1 MSANLLVRIGAGA
14 LAAAVLL
21 VVVVR
26 CGAGGSAPADRA
38 PPAAEALSEDSARL
52 AGVEGDTAED
62 TLRTLVAEV
71 RRFQD
76 ELAELKTENERV
88 LARNR
93 ELAGMETRILREV
106 DRGAETRGRTVDER
120 VRAQL
125 ARQRDEF
132 ARARAAVEGLVDRVP
147 AAASPADPGGDYV
160 WTAGGF
166 GTPPG
171 EGRLEKLLAA
181 EQNLI
186 VTEDAKDGGCAEDAR
201 CPEKVYT
208 VPRNSVLTGA
218 TVLSGLI
225 GRVPNGDAVVDPY
238 PFKLMVG
245 PRNLIANGWEIPDV
259 RHAVVSG
266 IALGD
271 WTLSCVRGSVT
282 SVTFVFADGRIVT
295 LPEPGTP
302 DAVADRP
309 AEWAWLSDEVG
320 HPCVPGERVTNA
332 RRYLLQMMGAETVA
346 AVGAAFA
353 EAQTVRHR
361 AVGPQGA
368 TSVAEVRDGAAGDY
382 ALGRAATTVMG
393 EFTRYMRSRLERE
406 VGRGLRRPR
415 HRRLRAPR
423 DGAPDRLP
431 LRRAQGALRGGGPVR
446 RRAGRGPGLTMAAG
460 CGRPRRV
467 RCVRRA
473 ANGGAVDRARRRWR
487 MGAMALAVL
496 AALASLAL
504 SGTAALCLFAAGV
517 VIGRLIE
524 GLRHPPR
531 GMRIRLGRKGR
542 RRT

>member
-1 MSANLLVRIGAGA
+1 MSANLLVRIGAGS
-14 LAAAVLL
+14 LLVAVVL

-26 CGAGGSAPADRA
+26 CGGGPSGGAERQ
-38 PPAAEALSEDSARL
+38 PPAAEALSAESARL

-93 ELAGMETRILREV
+93 ELAGMEARLLGRVEEAAATQG
-106 DRGAETRGRTVDER
+106 RGVDER

-125 ARQRDEF
+125 ARQREEF
-132 ARARAAVEGLVDRVP
+132 GRARTALEGLVERIP
-147 AAASPADPGGDYV
+147 ASARSPADPGGAYV
-160 WTAGGF
+160 WTAHGF

-171 EGRLEKLLAA
+171 EGRIDRLLAA

-186 VTEDAKDGGCAEDAR
+186 VTKDTKDKGCPEDGR

-208 VPRNSVLTGA
+208 VPRNAVLTGA

-225 GRVPNGDAVVDPY
+225 GRVPNGDAVVDPF

-271 WTLSCVRGSVT
+271 WTLSCVRGAVT
-282 SVTFVFADGRIVT
+282 SMTFVFADGRIVT

-361 AVGPQGA
+361 VVGPQGA
-368 TSVAEVRDGAAGDY
+368 SSVAEVRDGAAGDY
-382 ALGRAATTVMG
+382 ALGRAATGVMG
-393 EFTRYMRSRLERE
+393 EFTRYLRERLDRE
-406 VGRGLRRPR
+406 VDVVYVAPGTGVSVHLETELRIDYRY
-415 HRRLRAPR
+415 
-423 DGAPDRLP
+423 DS
-431 LRRAQGALRGGGPVR
+431 
-446 RRAGRGPGLTMAAG
+446 
-460 CGRPRRV
+460 RRV
-467 RCVRRA
+467 RYA
-473 ANGGAVDRARRRWR
+473 AADRFGGDAP
-487 MGAMALAVL
+487 
-496 AALASLAL
+496 
-504 SGTAALCLFAAGV
+504 AGD
-517 VIGRLIE
+517 LD
-524 GLRHPPR
+524 
-531 GMRIRLGRKGR
+531 
-542 RRT
+542 

>member
-1 MSANLLVRIGAGA
+1 MSANLLVRIGAVA
-14 LAAAVLL
+14 LLAAVML

-26 CGAGGSAPADRA
+26 CGAEPSGRADRA
-38 PPAAEALSEDSARL
+38 PPAAEGLSAESARL

-76 ELAELKTENERV
+76 ELAELKSENERV

-106 DRGAETRGRTVDER
+106 DRTAETRGRTADER
-120 VRAQL
+120 VRTQL

-147 AAASPADPGGDYV
+147 AAARSPADSGGDYV
-160 WTAGGF
+160 WTADGF

-171 EGRLEKLLAA
+171 AGRLEKLMSA

-186 VTEDAKDGGCAEDAR
+186 VTEESRDKGCPEDAR
-201 CPEKVYT
+201 CPEQVYT

-238 PFKLMVG
+238 PFKVMVG

-259 RHAVVSG
+259 RHAVASG
-266 IALGD
+266 IAMGD

-282 SVTFVFADGRIVT
+282 SMTFVFADGRIVT

-309 AEWAWLSDEVG
+309 AEWGWLSDEVG
-320 HPCVPGERVTNA
+320 HPCVPGERVSNA
-332 RRYLLQMMGAETVA
+332 RRYLLQMMGAETIG

-353 EAQTVRHR
+353 EAQTLRHR
-361 AVGPQGA
+361 VVGPQGA
-368 TSVAEVRDGAAGDY
+368 SSVAEVKDGAAADY
-382 ALGRAATTVMG
+382 ALGRAATSVMG
-393 EFTRYMRSRLERE
+393 EFTRYMRERLDRE
-406 VGRGLRRPR
+406 VDVVYVAPGTGVSLHLEAELRIDYRYDARKVR
-415 HRRLRAPR
+415 HA
-423 DGAPDRLP
+423 AADRF
-431 LRRAQGALRGGGPVR
+431 GGGLP
-446 RRAGRGPGLTMAAG
+446 APGL
-460 CGRPRRV
+460 
-467 RCVRRA
+467 
-473 ANGGAVDRARRRWR
+473 D
-487 MGAMALAVL
+487 
-496 AALASLAL
+496 
-504 SGTAALCLFAAGV
+504 
-517 VIGRLIE
+517 
-524 GLRHPPR
+524 
-531 GMRIRLGRKGR
+531 
-542 RRT
+542 

>member
-26 CGAGGSAPADRA
+26 CGAGGAGPADRA
-38 PPAAEALSEDSARL
+38 PPAPEALSEDSARL

-76 ELAELKTENERV
+76 ELAALKTENERV

-93 ELAGMETRILREV
+93 ELAGMETRIMKEV
-106 DRGAETRGRTVDER
+106 DRTAETRGRTAEER

-147 AAASPADPGGDYV
+147 AAARSPADAGDGYV

-171 EGRLEKLLAA
+171 EGRIDRLLAA

-186 VTEDAKDGGCAEDAR
+186 VTEDSKNKGCPEDAR
-201 CPEKVYT
+201 CPEQVYT

-266 IALGD
+266 IAMGD

-282 SVTFVFADGRIVT
+282 SVTFVFGDGRIVT

-309 AEWAWLSDEVG
+309 AEWAWLSDGVG

-361 AVGPQGA
+361 SVGPQGA
-368 TSVAEVRDGAAGDY
+368 TSAAEVKDGAAADY
-382 ALGRAATTVMG
+382 ALGRAATGVMG
-393 EFTRYMRSRLERE
+393 EFTRSLRARLDRE
-406 VGRGLRRPR
+406 VDVVYVAPGTEVGVHLETELRIDYRYD
-415 HRRLRAPR
+415 A
-423 DGAPDRLP
+423 
-431 LRRAQGALRGGGPVR
+431 
-446 RRAGRGPGLTMAAG
+446 
-460 CGRPRRV
+460 RRV
-467 RCVRRA
+467 RYA
-473 ANGGAVDRARRRWR
+473 AADRFGG
-487 MGAMALAVL
+487 
-496 AALASLAL
+496 S
-504 SGTAALCLFAAGV
+504 
-517 VIGRLIE
+517 
-524 GLRHPPR
+524 PP
-531 GMRIRLGRKGR
+531 GDLD
-542 RRT
+542 

>member
-1 MSANLLVRIGAGA
+1 MAAVSANLLVRIGAGA
-14 LAAAVLL
+14 LLAAVVL

-26 CGAGGSAPADRA
+26 CGAGSAGRADRA
-38 PPAAEALSEDSARL
+38 APPAEALSTESARL

-76 ELAELKTENERV
+76 ELSELKTENERV

-93 ELAGMETRILREV
+93 ELTGMETRILREV
-106 DRGAETRGRTVDER
+106 DRTAETRGRTVDER

-147 AAASPADPGGDYV
+147 AAARSPADAGGDYV
-160 WTAGGF
+160 WAAGGF

-171 EGRLEKLLAA
+171 EGRIDKLLAA

-186 VTEDAKDGGCAEDAR
+186 VTEDSKDGGCPEDAR
-201 CPEKVYT
+201 CPERVYT
-208 VPRNSVLTGA
+208 VPRNAVLTGA
-218 TVLSGLI
+218 TALSGLI

-238 PFKLMVG
+238 PFKLLVG
-245 PRNLIANGWEIPDV
+245 PRNLVANGWEIPDV

-266 IALGD
+266 FAMGD

-282 SVTFVFADGRIVT
+282 SMTFVFGDGRIVT

-353 EAQTVRHR
+353 EAQTVRQR

-368 TSVAEVRDGAAGDY
+368 SSVAEVKDGAAGDY

-406 VGRGLRRPR
+406 VDVVYVAPGTGVSVHLETELRIDYRYDAR
-415 HRRLRAPR
+415 KVRYAAADRFG
-423 DGAPDRLP
+423 GAP
-431 LRRAQGALRGGGPVR
+431 
-446 RRAGRGPGLTMAAG
+446 AGDL
-460 CGRPRRV
+460 
-467 RCVRRA
+467 
-473 ANGGAVDRARRRWR
+473 D
-487 MGAMALAVL
+487 
-496 AALASLAL
+496 
-504 SGTAALCLFAAGV
+504 
-517 VIGRLIE
+517 
-524 GLRHPPR
+524 
-531 GMRIRLGRKGR
+531 
-542 RRT
+542 

>member
-14 LAAAVLL
+14 LLVAVLL
-21 VVVVR
+21 VAVVR
-26 CGAGGSAPADRA
+26 CGGGSSGAGERR
-38 PPAAEALSEDSARL
+38 PPAAEALSEESARL
-52 AGVEGDTAED
+52 AGVEGDTPED

-76 ELAELKTENERV
+76 ELAELKNENERV

-93 ELAGMETRILREV
+93 ELAGMETRILKEV
-106 DRGAETRGRTVDER
+106 DRTAETRGRTVDER

-132 ARARAAVEGLVDRVP
+132 ARARTAVEGLVERIP
-147 AAASPADPGGDYV
+147 AAARSPADPGGEYV
-160 WTAGGF
+160 WTAHGF

-171 EGRLEKLLAA
+171 EGRLEKLLSA

-186 VTEDAKDGGCAEDAR
+186 VTEDAKNEGCPEDER
-201 CPEKVYT
+201 CPEQVYT
-208 VPRNSVLTGA
+208 VPRNAVLTGA

-245 PRNLIANGWEIPDV
+245 PRNLIANGWEIPEV

-282 SVTFVFADGRIVT
+282 SMTFVFADGRIVT

-368 TSVAEVRDGAAGDY
+368 SSAVEVKEGAAADF
-382 ALGRAATTVMG
+382 ALGRAATGVMG
-393 EFTRYMRSRLERE
+393 EFTRYMRGRLDRE
-406 VGRGLRRPR
+406 VDVVYVAPGTGVSVHLETELRIDYRYD
-415 HRRLRAPR
+415 A
-423 DGAPDRLP
+423 
-431 LRRAQGALRGGGPVR
+431 
-446 RRAGRGPGLTMAAG
+446 
-460 CGRPRRV
+460 RRV
-467 RCVRRA
+467 RYA
-473 ANGGAVDRARRRWR
+473 AADRFGG
-487 MGAMALAVL
+487 MP
-496 AALASLAL
+496 AADLD
-504 SGTAALCLFAAGV
+504 
-517 VIGRLIE
+517 
-524 GLRHPPR
+524 
-531 GMRIRLGRKGR
+531 
-542 RRT
+542 

>member
-14 LAAAVLL
+14 LLVAVLL
-21 VVVVR
+21 VAAVR
-26 CGAGGSAPADRA
+26 CGGAPADTAER
-38 PPAAEALSEDSARL
+38 PPPPAEALSADSARL

-93 ELAGMETRILREV
+93 ELAGMETRLLREV
-106 DRGAETRGRTVDER
+106 EQAAEARGRGVDAR
-120 VRAQL
+120 VREQL

-132 ARARAAVEGLVDRVP
+132 ARARTAVEGLMERLP
-147 AAASPADPGGDYV
+147 ASARSPADPGGAYV

-171 EGRLEKLLAA
+171 EGRLDRLLGA

-186 VTEDAKDGGCAEDAR
+186 ATTEGGDEGCPGDER
-201 CPEKVYT
+201 CPDKVYT
-208 VPRNSVLTGA
+208 VPRNAVLTGA

-225 GRVPNGDAVVDPY
+225 GRVPNGEAVVDPY

-245 PRNLIANGWEIPDV
+245 PRNLIANGWEIPEV

-282 SVTFVFADGRIVT
+282 SMTFVFADGRIVT

-302 DAVADRP
+302 DAVAERP
-309 AEWAWLSDEVG
+309 AAWAWLSDEVG

-353 EAQTVRHR
+353 EAQTVRQR

-368 TSVAEVRDGAAGDY
+368 SSAVEVKEGGAGDY
-382 ALGRAATTVMG
+382 ALGRAAAGVMG
-393 EFTRYMRSRLERE
+393 EFTRYLRGRLDRE
-406 VGRGLRRPR
+406 VDVVYV
-415 HRRLRAPR
+415 APGTGVSVHLETELQIDYR
-423 DGAPDRLP
+423 YDA
-431 LRRAQGALRGGGPVR
+431 
-446 RRAGRGPGLTMAAG
+446 
-460 CGRPRRV
+460 RRV
-467 RCVRRA
+467 RHA
-473 ANGGAVDRARRRWR
+473 AADRFGGLPVAD
-487 MGAMALAVL
+487 LD
-496 AALASLAL
+496 
-504 SGTAALCLFAAGV
+504 
-517 VIGRLIE
+517 
-524 GLRHPPR
+524 
-531 GMRIRLGRKGR
+531 
-542 RRT
+542 